1 MSLPVTSVSGD
12 TPQKGLVI
20 IGGQSYKQSLSYDN
34 HARVQTGYNTHF
46 SLTGNWEVFVAWVG
60 EQPNA
65 TDPFGCNRDVG
76 STYEVS
82 VDQVQVA
89 EGEVPCGQTQK
100 ISVSVAGAHD
110 LDLVFNT
117 HPFYIATGDFAWANA
132 QLK

>member
-1 MSLPVTSVSGD
+1 MSLPVASGD
-12 TPQKGLVI
+12 PPQKGLGI
-20 IGGQSYKQSLSYDN
+20 IGGQSFPKSLYYDN
-34 HARVQTGYNTHF
+34 RARVQTSYNTHF
-46 SLTGNWEVFVAWVG
+46 SLTGNWEVFVASVG
-60 EQPNA
+60 EQPDP
-65 TDPFGCNRDVG
+65 TDPLGCTRDAG

-82 VDQVQVA
+82 VDQVRVA
-89 EGEVPCGQTQK
+89 EGEVPCGQTKK